1 MQDARFP
8 YKLAMKIV
16 QGSTIFRPDRTTKVF
31 YNANAY
37 GKEKDAELH
46 ALLCYLCKKQATS
59 HFTQSIDELVETTKN
74 NEKLE
79 LRNCH

>member
-1 MQDARFP
+1 
-8 YKLAMKIV
+8 MKNV
-16 QGSTIFRPDRTTKVF
+16 QGSTFFRPDKTAKVF
-31 YNANAY
+31 YNASAY
-37 GKEKDAELH
+37 DKEKDDELH
-46 ALLCYLCKKQATS
+46 ALLRYLCKKQATS